1 MSAWIHGRRL
11 ALVLAL
17 ALAAVAGLVLA
28 LGAAGSARPGP
39 FYAPPRPLPAG
50 PAGTLIREQEIPNLY
65 PGAKAYR
72 VLYKTTGLDR
82 SPAVASGLIVVP
94 NGPAPRGGRPVVA
107 YTHGIVGVA
116 RGCAPSLRTTG
127 AGQFIE
133 GLGQF
138 IAAGYVV
145 AATDYGGLGTPGPYA
160 YLSGPVAAMNAIDI
174 VRAARG
180 LRVAHAGRSFA
191 VWGHSEGGQAALF
204 AAQLA
209 ASYAPGLHLVGAAAG
224 APVPEPV
231 RVFRINRATAGG
243 KLLIAMALTAWE
255 RAFHDPAILEL
266 VAPSA
271 RATAGAVA
279 ERCLYGKEGAA
290 LAAQAAAITFAAAP
304 EWRAEPWRRILA
316 EATPGGRPIAVPLL
330 LIQGGADKVIPPVL
344 TERLAR
350 SLCAAGET
358 VELRL
363 YPAAEHAEAGIV
375 ASPDVAAW
383 IAGRFAGAAA
393 PSTCQTSPAG

>member
-1 MSAWIHGRRL
+1 LSAWIHGRRL
-11 ALVLAL
+11 ALVLTL

-28 LGAAGSARPGP
+28 LRAAGSARPGP
-39 FYAPPRPLPAG
+39 FYLPPRPLPAG
-50 PAGTLIREQEIPNLY
+50 PAGTLIREQGIPNLY
-65 PGAKAYR
+65 PGARAYR

-82 SPAVASGLIVVP
+82 GPAVASGIVVVP
-94 NGPAPRGGRPVVA
+94 EGPAPRHGRPVVA
-107 YTHGIVGVA
+107 YTHGDVGVA

-138 IAAGYVV
+138 IAAGDVV
-145 AATDYGGLGTPGPYA
+145 AATDYAGLGTPGPYA

-174 VRAARG
+174 VRAARH
-180 LRVAHAGRSFA
+180 LKEAHAGRSFA

-204 AAQLA
+204 TAQLA

-224 APVPEPV
+224 APVAEPAKL
-231 RVFRINRATAGG
+231 FRIDSATAGA
-243 KLLIAMALTAWE
+243 KQLIAMALTAWAQ
-255 RAFHDPAILEL
+255 AFHAPAILEVL
-266 VAPSA
+266 APSA
-271 RATAGAVA
+271 RATAAAVA
-279 ERCLYGKEGAA
+279 QHCLYGKEAVS
-290 LAAQAAAITFAAAP
+290 LSAQAGAITFAAAP
-304 EWRAEPWRRILA
+304 EWRSEPWRRILA
-316 EATPGGRPIAVPLL
+316 EATPGGRPISVPLL
-330 LIQGGADKVIPPVL
+330 MIQGGADKLIRPVL

-350 SLCAAGET
+350 RLCTAGEP

-383 IAGRFAGAAA
+383 IAGRFAGAPA
-393 PSTCQTSPAG
+393 PSTCQTVPAG